1 MLKPSIFSDFNSDTG
16 ADKDSLQPEEVRYA
30 EDEVVVW
37 IVEEAT
43 AAANKPAE
51 CVLSGGPQGVE
62 YPPVAVYPDRNEF
75 RTCFTLWSYDQTN
88 DRFFVGGE
96 EVSIGV
102 FEQSL
107 ATFASQPNAS
117 LADLTISLYSSR
129 RSGLSVFRLP

>member
-1 MLKPSIFSDFNSDTG
+1 M
-16 ADKDSLQPEEVRYA
+16 
-30 EDEVVVW
+30 VVW

-43 AAANKPAE
+43 DDGDKPTA
-51 CVLSGGPQGVE
+51 CVLTGPADVE

-96 EVSIGV
+96 EVGIGE
-102 FEQSL
+102 FEESL
-107 ATFASQPNAS
+107 ATFASQSGAS